1 MRKLALVLG
10 LLSFAALAGG
20 LALDTSV
27 RSEVTDC
34 ASGGSAAGTL
44 VRDTTY
50 LMRVTDADTFV
61 CFAASASTCAANGEK
76 LPVGTLLLLTATGSQ
91 LSWSCRSST
100 STGDVIFTR
109 AQN

>member
-1 MRKLALVLG
+1 MRSLARVLALVGLAA
-10 LLSFAALAGG
+10 LLSAQT
-20 LALDTSV
+20 LDTAV

-44 VRDTTY
+44 TAGETY

-76 LPVGTLLLLTATGSQ
+76 FPQGTIIRMTANGNQ
-91 LSWSCRSST
+91 VSWSCRSSG
-100 STGDVIFTR
+100 SNGDVIFTKFK
-109 AQN
+109 